1 MSSSL
6 YRLGLRMASLRW
18 KIVGAW
24 LALLVIVGALA
35 IGLAGTFSTD
45 IEIPGTEGQ
54 EGIDALAN
62 RFPEMGGT
70 AGQIVFVTEDGS
82 PVDEHQDEI
91 DALMTEVG
99 EVEHVSVA
107 PSPFDDLSPGTRA
120 ADDSALIGQFQ
131 MDFPAGVYPAGSVDE
146 ITELVS
152 ETNSDVLE
160 AHLGGQ
166 VLQSADIPF
175 GAGEII
181 GVVVALII
189 LTIVF
194 RSLLPALIPI
204 VTAIVGVGVS
214 MLALVALSA
223 GIDIPSVTTALGAM
237 LGLAVGI
244 DYALFILSRHRD
256 QLSQGD
262 DVHESI
268 GKALATSGSAVIFAG
283 MTVIIALVGLFIT
296 GIPFLTVMGVA
307 AAATVALSVVV
318 ALTMLPAIMG
328 ILGERL
334 RPRRIRRLMAENDGA
349 LPAPD
354 PQATPPRSF
363 GRTWVRLVTKVPA
376 LTILIVV
383 VGVGAL
389 AIPIKDLE
397 LALPDLGTEPQGTAA
412 RDTYDVVAEEFGPGY
427 NGPLLVTADIIN
439 TTDPLG
445 VVDELESDVAAL
457 DDVKEIQMATPNQG
471 ADMAVVVVI
480 PEGGP
485 TDQSTKDLVAAL
497 RDSAEGWERDLSI
510 SDVTVTGA
518 TAVGID
524 VTDKLSDA
532 LLPFGLFVVGL
543 SLILL
548 AMVFRSI
555 WVPLKA
561 SVGYLFSVAAAF
573 GVTSMVFEYGW
584 FNGPLFVDVNGP
596 VVSFMPIMVMGVLFG
611 LAMDYEVFLVSR
623 MREEFVHTGDARGAI
638 ERGFTANAPV
648 VTAAALIMVA
658 VFAGFVTSGWFMLQ
672 PIAVALAVGVLVDAF
687 VVRMTFVPAVLAL
700 LGRHAWWLPGWL
712 SRALPTVDV
721 EGEGLAGV
729 LEHRHWT
736 EEHGAHALRLEET
749 VAPLQGVAGSIGPL
763 TGSVAPGTLL
773 VVRAPD
779 DAARETFLAMAAG
792 RVSPSSGIL
801 AVHDRL
807 APDDLGAIQGRAHWI
822 GAGAPVARRLAEI
835 DGRGIGRSVIVLEQ
849 IEDLAH
855 AATVSDDTLIERL
868 DAMLEKGA
876 TVIVGSRAQNP
887 VDAERHLA
895 GSLRDPR
902 RLLALSVQRSTA
914 STSEGALA

>member
-6 YRLGLRMASLRW
+6 YRLGRLMATLRW
-18 KIVGAW
+18 KAVGAW
-24 LALLVIVGALA
+24 IALLVVVG
-35 IGLAGTFSTD
+35 GLAVGLGGTFTSD

-54 EGIDALAN
+54 RGIDSLAN

-70 AGQIVFVTEDGS
+70 SGQVVLVAEDGS
-82 PVDEHQDEI
+82 TVDQHEDEI
-91 DALMTEVG
+91 DDLMEKIG
-99 EVEHVSVA
+99 EVEGVEAA
-107 PSPFDDLSPGTRA
+107 PSPFDDVSPGTRT
-120 ADDSALIGQFQ
+120 DDDGAIIAQFQ
-131 MDFPAGVYPAGSVDE
+131 MTGQTGAFPESSVEEIRTLVDE
-146 ITELVS
+146 ASTPS
-152 ETNSDVLE
+152 LE

-166 VLQSADIPF
+166 VLQSAEVPF
-175 GAGEII
+175 GAGEVFGII
-181 GVVVALII
+181 AALII
-189 LTIVF
+189 LAIVF
-194 RSLLPALIPI
+194 RSLIPAFIPI

-214 MLALVALSA
+214 MMALVALSA
-223 GIDIPSVTTALGAM
+223 GLDIPSVTTALGAM

-256 QLSQGD
+256 QLAHGD

-268 GKALATSGSAVIFAG
+268 GKSLATSGSAVIFAG
-283 MTVIIALVGLFIT
+283 LTVIIALVGLFIT

-318 ALTMLPAIMG
+318 ALTMLPALMG

-334 RPRRIRRLMAENDGA
+334 RPRRAREQMARNGGV
-349 LPAPD
+349 LPEAEPEKAPR
-354 PQATPPRSF
+354 A
-363 GRTWVRLVTKVPA
+363 GLRTAWVRLVTKVPA
-376 LTILIVV
+376 LTILLVV
-383 VGVGAL
+383 LGVGAL

-397 LALPDLGTEPQGTAA
+397 LALPDLGTEPVGTDA
-412 RDTYDVVAEEFGPGY
+412 RDTYDLVAEEFGPGY
-427 NGPLLVTADIIN
+427 NGPLLLTADIIN
-439 TTDPLG
+439 TTDPLD
-445 VVDELESDVAAL
+445 VVDQLEADISELDH
-457 DDVKEIQMATPNQG
+457 VKEIQLATPNQG

-485 TDQSTKDLVAAL
+485 TEQSTKDLVSEMRDAAP
-497 RDSAEGWERDLSI
+497 GWEQDLAI
-510 SDVTVTGA
+510 SDVTVTGS

-524 VTDKLSDA
+524 VTDKLSAA
-532 LLPFGLFVVGL
+532 LLPFALFVVGL

-548 AMVFRSI
+548 TLVFRSI

-623 MREEFVHTGDARGAI
+623 MREEFVHTGDAKGAI
-638 ERGFTANAPV
+638 ARGFTANAPV
-648 VTAAALIMVA
+648 VTAAALIMVS

-700 LGRHAWWLPGWL
+700 LGRHAWWLPRWL
-712 SRALPTVDV
+712 ARILPTVDV

-729 LEHRHWT
+729 LEHRRWT
-736 EEHGAHALRLEET
+736 EEHGVHSLRMEDT
-749 VAPLQGVAGSIGPL
+749 VAPLLGDRGTLGPL
-763 TGSVAPGTLL
+763 TGAVRPGSLL

-779 DAARETFLAMAAG
+779 DAARATFLGLAAG
-792 RVSPSSGIL
+792 RVAPTSGVL

-807 APDDLGAIQGRAHWI
+807 SPDDIGAVQGRAHWI

-835 DGRGIGRSVIVLEQ
+835 DGRGVERAVIVIEQ
-849 IEDLAH
+849 LEDLSH
-855 AATVSDDTLIERL
+855 AAASVDDTLIERL
-868 DAMLEKGA
+868 DALLAKGA
-876 TVIVGSRAQNP
+876 TVIVGSRSASP
-887 VDAERHLA
+887 ADAERVLHER
-895 GSLRDPR
+895 LRDPR
-902 RLLALSVQRSTA
+902 RLLALSVQRSAAATH
-914 STSEGALA
+914 EGAHA